1 MILNRIMRANIN
13 LRLQREPINA
23 SLYQRTLK
31 KKKPARFER
40 LRQPNESQGGQ
51 TSPPAFSSF
60 KFEGGCEGW
69 QHN

>member
-1 MILNRIMRANIN
+1 MN

-23 SLYQRTLK
+23 KPLPENLK
-31 KKKPARFER
+31 KKHQRVFER

-60 KFEGGCEGW
+60 KFEGGC
-69 QHN
+69 